1 MLRKLSLT
9 LIIAY
14 PLAAYIALWLE
25 QPLII
30 IGYLMSIFFLL
41 AIEKLRNKH
50 WHAGI
55 MLVMVIAVIG
65 YLMQPAYRQYLLF
78 LPPILMLL
86 SLFILFSQ
94 SLLAGQTPLITRY
107 ASMLGDSLDKRHL
120 RYNRNLTSIWSA
132 FFLLMTITSILLA
145 IFSSLEVWSFFTY
158 VVSYLLLGSFFIIEF
173 MFRKHYFAGEVEGG
187 FFQFIRKIIKIKPH
201 DLTK

>member
-1 MLRKLSLT
+1 MLRKLSIT

-25 QPLII
+25 QPLVII
-30 IGYLMSIFFLL
+30 SYLMSIFFLL
-41 AIEKLRNKH
+41 AIEKFLNKH
-50 WHAGI
+50 WSAGI
-55 MLVMVIAVIG
+55 MLIIVIG
-65 YLMQPAYRQYLLF
+65 VISYLMQPAYRQFLLF

-107 ASMLGDSLDKRHL
+107 ASILGDRLDERHL
-120 RYNRNLTSIWSA
+120 RYNKSLTLIWSV
-132 FFLLMTITSILLA
+132 FFLLMTVTSILLA
-145 IFSSLEVWSFFTY
+145 IFASLEVWSFFTY
-158 VVSYLLLGSFFIIEF
+158 VLSYLLLGSFFIIEF
-173 MFRKHYFAGEVEGG
+173 MFRKHYFAGEIKGG

-201 DLTK
+201 NLTK

>member
-1 MLRKLSLT
+1 MLRKLSIT

-14 PLAAYIALWLE
+14 PLAAYIALWLQ

-41 AIEKLRNKH
+41 AVEKFQNKH
-50 WHAGI
+50 WFAGMI
-55 MLVMVIAVIG
+55 LLLVIG
-65 YLMQPAYRQYLLF
+65 VISYLMQQTYLQYLLF
-78 LPPILMLL
+78 FPPILMLL
-86 SLFILFSQ
+86 SLFILFAQ

-107 ASMLGDSLDKRHL
+107 ASILGDCLDERHL
-120 RYNRNLTSIWSA
+120 RYNRNLTSIWSV

-145 IFSSLEVWSFFTY
+145 MFTSLEDWSFFTY
-158 VVSYLLLGSFFIIEF
+158 VLSYLLLGSFFIIEF
-173 MFRKHYFAGEVEGG
+173 IFRKHYFAGEIEGG

>member
-1 MLRKLSLT
+1 MLRKLSIT

-41 AIEKLRNKH
+41 AIEKFLNKH
-50 WHAGI
+50 WSAGI
-55 MLVMVIAVIG
+55 ILIIVIG
-65 YLMQPAYRQYLLF
+65 VITYLIQPAYRQYLLF
-78 LPPILMLL
+78 LPPILVLL
-86 SLFILFSQ
+86 SLFILFAQ

-107 ASMLGDSLDKRHL
+107 ASILGDSLDERYL
-120 RYNRNLTSIWSA
+120 RYNRNLTSIWSV

-145 IFSSLEVWSFFTY
+145 IFTSLEVWSFFTY
-158 VVSYLLLGSFFIIEF
+158 VLSYLLLGSFFIIEF
-173 MFRKHYFAGEVEGG
+173 MFRKHYFAGEIEGG

-201 DLTK
+201 NLTK

>member
-41 AIEKLRNKH
+41 AIEKFRNKH

-55 MLVMVIAVIG
+55 ILVMVIAVIG

-120 RYNRNLTSIWSA
+120 RYNKNLTVIWSA

-145 IFSSLEVWSFFTY
+145 IFTSLEVWSFFTY
-158 VVSYLLLGSFFIIEF
+158 VLSYLLLGSFFIIEF
-173 MFRKHYFAGEVEGG
+173 MFRKHYFAGEIEGG

-201 DLTK
+201 NLTK

>member
-1 MLRKLSLT
+1 MLRKLSIT

-14 PLAAYIALWLE
+14 PIAAYIALWLK

-41 AIEKLRNKH
+41 AVEKFRNKH
-50 WHAGI
+50 WYAGLALLI
-55 MLVMVIAVIG
+55 VIG
-65 YLMQPAYRQYLLF
+65 LISYFMQQAYGQYLLF

-107 ASMLGDSLDKRHL
+107 ASMLGDNLDERHL
-120 RYNRNLTSIWSA
+120 RYNKNLTVIWSA
-132 FFLLMTITSILLA
+132 FFLLMTTTSILLA
-145 IFSSLEVWSFFTY
+145 IFASIETWSFFTY

-173 MFRKHYFAGEVEGG
+173 MFRKHYFTGEIEGG

-201 DLTK
+201 NLTK

>member
-25 QPLII
+25 QPLIV
-30 IGYLMSIFFLL
+30 IGYLMSIFLIL
-41 AIEKLRNKH
+41 TIEKFKNKH
-50 WHAGI
+50 WEAGI
-55 MLVMVIAVIG
+55 MMILVVTVIG
-65 YLMQPAYRQYLLF
+65 YLMQPAFREYLLF

-86 SLFILFSQ
+86 SLFILFTQ

-107 ASMLGDSLDKRHL
+107 ANLLGDNLDERRL
-120 RYNRNLTSIWSA
+120 RYNRNLTGIWSA

-145 IFSSLEVWSFFTY
+145 IFASLETWSFFTY
-158 VVSYLLLGSFFIIEF
+158 VVSYILLGCFFVIEF
-173 MFRKHYFAGEVEGG
+173 MFRKNYFAGEIEDN
-187 FFQFIRKIIKIKPH
+187 FFEFIRKIIKIKPH
-201 DLTK
+201 NLTK

>member
-1 MLRKLSLT
+1 MLRKLSIT

-14 PLAAYIALWLE
+14 PIAAYIALWLK

-41 AIEKLRNKH
+41 AVEKFRNKH
-50 WHAGI
+50 WHAGLALLI
-55 MLVMVIAVIG
+55 VIALIS
-65 YLMQPAYRQYLLF
+65 YFMQQTYRQYLLF

-107 ASMLGDSLDKRHL
+107 ASMLGDNLDERHL
-120 RYNRNLTSIWSA
+120 RYNKNLTVIWSA
-132 FFLLMTITSILLA
+132 FFLLMTTTSILLA
-145 IFSSLEVWSFFTY
+145 IFASIEIWSFFTY

-173 MFRKHYFAGEVEGG
+173 IFRKHYFTGEIEGG
-187 FFQFIRKIIKIKPH
+187 FFQFIRKIMKIKPH
-201 DLTK
+201 NLTK

>member
-25 QPLII
+25 RPLII
-30 IGYLMSIFFLL
+30 IGYLMSIFFIL
-41 AIEKLRNKH
+41 AIEKFQNKH
-50 WHAGI
+50 WEAGI
-55 MLVMVIAVIG
+55 MLVMVIAIIA
-65 YLMQPAYRQYLLF
+65 YLMQPAFRQYLLF

-86 SLFILFSQ
+86 SLFILFAQ

-107 ASMLGDSLDKRHL
+107 ASMLGDNLDERHL
-120 RYNRNLTSIWSA
+120 RYNRYLTSIWST
-132 FFLLMTITSILLA
+132 FFLLMTITSIFLA
-145 IFSSLEVWSFFTY
+145 IFTSLEAWSFFTY
-158 VVSYLLLGSFFIIEF
+158 VVSYILLGAFFVIEF
-173 MFRKHYFAGEVEGG
+173 MFRKHYFTGEIEDG

-201 DLTK
+201 NLTK